1 MQEWHI
7 TGVELEAGPFHPHT
21 LPATK
26 QGISGRRQNDS
37 LEVGL
42 GTMPQTFPLL
52 KYISAAF
59 SLCNEHTR
67 TAHTDVKLLF
77 RQICFE

>member
-42 GTMPQTFPLL
+42 GTMP
-52 KYISAAF
+52 
-59 SLCNEHTR
+59 
-67 TAHTDVKLLF
+67 
-77 RQICFE
+77 